1 MEYLADTVAI
11 IRHFAKT
18 GVIGKKAKQILRDA
32 DAGKNTIYISVIS
45 IVEIL
50 YLAERN
56 KIPIN
61 FEEVKRRL
69 NESDNYQVIDLSLD
83 IVEVAKTIQGLELHD
98 RLIVATGKY
107 LAIPILTSDLP
118 ISNSNLI
125 DVIWK

>member
-1 MEYLADTVAI
+1 MEYLVDTVAI

-45 IVEIL
+45 LVEIL

-69 NESDNYQVIDLSLD
+69 NESDNYQVVDLSLD

-98 RLIVATGKY
+98 RL
-107 LAIPILTSDLP
+107 
-118 ISNSNLI
+118 SNY
-125 DVIWK
+125 

>member
-18 GVIGKKAKQILRDA
+18 GAIGKKAKQILKDA
-32 DAGKNTIYISVIS
+32 DAGKNTIYISIIS
-45 IVEIL
+45 IVEIM

-61 FEEVKRRL
+61 LEEVKKQL
-69 NESDNYQVIDLSLD
+69 NESDNYQVVDLSLEIID
-83 IVEVAKTIQGLELHD
+83 VAKPIQSLELHD

-107 LAIPILTSDLP
+107 LAIPVLTSDQ
-118 ISNSNLI
+118 SVSDSNLI

>member
-11 IRHFAKT
+11 IRHFART

-45 IVEIL
+45 LVEIL

-83 IVEVAKTIQGLELHD
+83 IVEVAKTIQCLELHD